1 MGSIQSPQPVLRL
14 VPIVSR
20 YDDAL
25 AWARER
31 IEATWGPHALVSDAF
46 AFDDTDYY
54 QAEMGLGLKKQFI
67 VSTALM
73 DPGTLPEMKR
83 ATNEWEVEYAQLA
96 GHAEPRPLNLDPGYI
111 AESKLVL
118 ASTKN
123 HSHRIYLARG
133 IFAEITL
140 GYSRSAG
147 WTKMPWTYPDYQRAD
162 FQQFFTACRE
172 YLRAELRRR
181 PLGSEITID

>member
-1 MGSIQSPQPVLRL
+1 MGSIHPPQPVLRL
-14 VPIVSR
+14 IAIVSR
-20 YDDAL
+20 HDIAL

-31 IEATWGPHALVSDAF
+31 IEATWGPHALVSEAF
-46 AFDDTDYY
+46 TFDDTDYY
-54 QAEMGLGLKKQFI
+54 ESEMGTGLKKQFV
-67 VSTALM
+67 VSASRM
-73 DPGTLPEMKR
+73 DPGTLPDVKR
-83 ATNEWEVEYAQLA
+83 VTNDWEVEYAQLA

-172 YLRAELRRR
+172 YLRGELRRR
-181 PLGSEITID
+181 RPDEQCAID